1 MEQVATETEV
11 ETAGGGA
18 LTFEALGLS
27 EEVLRAVSD
36 AGYRT
41 PTPIQAQAIPLVL
54 KGRDVIGLAQTGT
67 GKTAAFTLP
76 LVNQLIDGPRRT
88 RAVVLTPTRELCM
101 QVEESIHKYARHS
114 RLEVAPVFGG
124 VPLEPQQKALRA
136 GVDVIVA
143 TPGRLIDHLERQNL
157 VFDELEFLVLDEAD
171 RMLDM
176 GFAPQISRLIGEMP
190 KYRQTLLF
198 SATMP
203 PEVEVLARK
212 YMRKPLVVQIG
223 RRSSAAHTVT
233 HAVYPVPSSRKAELL
248 AHLLKDRDLDSVLV
262 FVRTKMGADRVVR
275 HLSDEGIDATAMHA
289 DKTQAQRTKAL
300 ADFKAG
306 KIRVLVATDIAQRGL
321 DISHITHVISYDVP
335 QEPEDYIHR
344 IGRTGRAQKEG
355 DAFTFMAPDEISMV
369 KRIELVLGAPIPRV
383 SVPGFDFGSY

>member
-1 MEQVATETEV
+1 MS
-11 ETAGGGA
+11 
-18 LTFEALGLS
+18 FESLGLS
-27 EEVLRAVSD
+27 EQVLRAVSD
-36 AGYRT
+36 AGYRI
-41 PTPIQAQAIPLVL
+41 PTPIQQQAIPLVL
-54 KGRDVIGLAQTGT
+54 NGRDVIGLAQTGT

-76 LVNQLIDGPRRT
+76 LVNQLIGGPRRT

-101 QVEESIHKYARHS
+101 QVEESIHKYAKHS
-114 RLEVAPVFGG
+114 DLSVAAIYGG
-124 VPLEPQQKALRA
+124 VPLEPQQKALRE

-157 VFDELEFLVLDEAD
+157 VFDDMEFLVLDEAD

-176 GFAPQISRLIGEMP
+176 GFAPQINRLVGEMP

-198 SATMP
+198 SATMA
-203 PEVEVLARK
+203 PEVEALARK
-212 YMRKPLVVQIG
+212 YLRKPLVVQVG
-223 RRSSAAHTVT
+223 RRSAAAHTVT
-233 HAVYPVPSSRKAELL
+233 HAVYPVPRDRKSSLL
-248 AHLLKDRDLDSVLV
+248 AHLLKDGNLDSVLV

-275 HLSDEGIDATAMHA
+275 HLEAEGVEATAMHA
-289 DKTQAQRTKAL
+289 DKTQAQRTKAI

-321 DISHITHVISYDVP
+321 DISGITHVISYDVP
-335 QEPEDYIHR
+335 QEPEDYVHR

-369 KRIELVLGAPIPRV
+369 RTIEAVTGRPIPRV
-383 SVPGFDFGSY
+383 SVPGFDFGT